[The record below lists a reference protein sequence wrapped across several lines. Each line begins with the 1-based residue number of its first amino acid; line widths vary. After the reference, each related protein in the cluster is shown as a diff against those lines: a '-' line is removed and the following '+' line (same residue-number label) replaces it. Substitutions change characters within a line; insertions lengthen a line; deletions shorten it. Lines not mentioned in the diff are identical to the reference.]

1 MQGIDSNWNLWNL
14 AVAFAPIHGAHTAEA
29 VGKLIAGALTPFLGI
44 IKGFEWRVLSSL
56 RFFTYFYFIVDV
68 EYSR

>member
-14 AVAFAPIHGAHTAEA
+14 PVAFAPIHGAHTAEA

-44 IKGFEWRVLSSL
+44 IKEF
-56 RFFTYFYFIVDV
+56 
-68 EYSR
+68 